1 MLPISWKHESADAAD
16 CQRSCCAVQCHCI
29 SVTASVSLHAQ
40 GPVLKTL
47 YREHCSCSSVKQR
60 MCSCES
66 NAHCISFVFS
76 RDVQI
81 TFYVLGRKGFF
92 KELHI
97 QIVCLKAIGGVLI
110 WMRNLFFFVY
120 SSITVIFFFNFNCYL
135 WKKERNNW
143 SRGAGNG
150 TGKKTAVIFSEKPFG
165 KNTCFLLLCQHRC
178 WQCCSFPEHGCVAV
192 LCGVGWL
199 CDCLL
204 AS

>member
-1 MLPISWKHESADAAD
+1 MQLIAKD
-16 CQRSCCAVQCHCI
+16 RAVLF

-110 WMRNLFFFVY
+110 WMRNFFLFVY
-120 SSITVIFFFNFNCYL
+120 SSITVIYFFL
-135 WKKERNNW
+135 ILIV
-143 SRGAGNG
+143 
-150 TGKKTAVIFSEKPFG
+150 TFG
-165 KNTCFLLLCQHRC
+165 KRRGTTGAEELEMELERKLQ
-178 WQCCSFPEHGCVAV
+178 
-192 LCGVGWL
+192 
-199 CDCLL
+199 
-204 AS
+204 

>member
-16 CQRSCCAVQCHCI
+16 CQRSCCAVQCHCV

-110 WMRNLFFFVY
+110 WMRNFFFFFCLFFY
-120 SSITVIFFFNFNCYL
+120 HCNFFFFL
-135 WKKERNNW
+135 ILIV
-143 SRGAGNG
+143 
-150 TGKKTAVIFSEKPFG
+150 TFG
-165 KNTCFLLLCQHRC
+165 KRRGTTGAEELEMELERKLQ
-178 WQCCSFPEHGCVAV
+178 
-192 LCGVGWL
+192 
-199 CDCLL
+199 
-204 AS
+204 

>member
-1 MLPISWKHESADAAD
+1 MLF
-16 CQRSCCAVQCHCI
+16 

-66 NAHCISFVFS
+66 NTHCISFVFS

-110 WMRNLFFFVY
+110 WMRNCFLFLLSLQFFL
-120 SSITVIFFFNFNCYL
+120 FLFFNCYL

-150 TGKKTAVIFSEKPFG
+150 TGKKTALFFSEKPFG

-178 WQCCSFPEHGCVAV
+178 WQCCSFPEHGCIAV
-192 LCGVGWL
+192 GEGCLR
-199 CDCLL
+199 DCLL
-204 AS
+204 VS

>member
-1 MLPISWKHESADAAD
+1 MQLIAKD
-16 CQRSCCAVQCHCI
+16 RAVLF

-110 WMRNLFFFVY
+110 WMRNFFFFFVY
-120 SSITVIFFFNFNCYL
+120 SSITVIFFFF
-135 WKKERNNW
+135 
-143 SRGAGNG
+143 
-150 TGKKTAVIFSEKPFG
+150 
-165 KNTCFLLLCQHRC
+165 
-178 WQCCSFPEHGCVAV
+178 
-192 LCGVGWL
+192 
-199 CDCLL
+199 
-204 AS
+204 